1 MPIVLKPS
9 ADQSVNVNL
18 VTLIHWNRT
27 PVKTALNQ
35 KEMIP
40 VKIILF
46 MIVIK
51 LQNALVNNLDIFNAD
66 VLKVL

>member
-1 MPIVLKPS
+1 
-9 ADQSVNVNL
+9 
-18 VTLIHWNRT
+18 
-27 PVKTALNQ
+27 
-35 KEMIP
+35 MIP